1 MPKAI
6 ILMYHN
12 IDNPPKGARIPNLY
26 VTPGMFKFQMW
37 YLKMASFRVLSVQ
50 DLVASVER
58 GETRQNMAA
67 ITFDDG
73 PLKRPTVYSHRGAF
87 HIAVFYSLLVLF
99 ALALVLTV
107 RFTAKRQQQ
116 AAPTLRILGAG
127 LVACLSVGTAIYL
140 TEYTREGWTTRIIR
154 FGSECL
160 AGVPSII
167 LGLFGFVL
175 FVMKLGLGWSVLSGA
190 MTLAVMVL
198 PIIIRTSEEAIK
210 AVPQEYRQVCY
221 SLGMSQWQTIT
232 RIVLPSALPGITTGI
247 MLSIGR
253 SLGETAV
260 LLFTAGA
267 ALRTPLSVFDSGR
280 TMAVHFY
287 ILAREGL
294 SMPNAYGTAAVL
306 VVSILAVNLVA
317 YTLMQR
323 MMKRYS

>member
-1 MPKAI
+1 MKSVLWAMTGFTLLILVFIIVDISIKGLPQVTLGFLWHEPQDMGRAGGIFSTIVATAYITLLAI
-6 ILMYHN
+6 
-12 IDNPPKGARIPNLY
+12 
-26 VTPGMFKFQMW
+26 
-37 YLKMASFRVLSVQ
+37 
-50 DLVASVER
+50 
-58 GETRQNMAA
+58 
-67 ITFDDG
+67 
-73 PLKRPTVYSHRGAF
+73 
-87 HIAVFYSLLVLF
+87 LL
-99 ALALVLTV
+99 
-107 RFTAKRQQQ
+107 
-116 AAPTLRILGAG
+116 AAPFG
-127 LVACLSVGTAIYL
+127 VGTAIYL
-140 TEYTREGWTTRIIR
+140 TEYTQEGWTTRIIR

-175 FVMKLGLGWSVLSGA
+175 FVLKLGLGWSVLSGA
-190 MTLAVMVL
+190 LTLAVMVL

-210 AVPQEYRQVCY
+210 AVPEEYREACY
-221 SLGMSQWQTIT
+221 SLGLSQWQTIT

-247 MLSIGR
+247 MLSVGR

-306 VVSILAVNLVA
+306 VVSILAINLTA

-323 MMKRYS
+323 LMKRYS

>member
-1 MPKAI
+1 MLRLHPRTVQT
-6 ILMYHN
+6 LM
-12 IDNPPKGARIPNLY
+12 K
-26 VTPGMFKFQMW
+26 
-37 YLKMASFRVLSVQ
+37 
-50 DLVASVER
+50 
-58 GETRQNMAA
+58 
-67 ITFDDG
+67 
-73 PLKRPTVYSHRGAF
+73 
-87 HIAVFYSLLVLF
+87 SLLWAMTGFTLLILVFIIVDISIKGLPQVTLGF
-99 ALALVLTV
+99 LSHEPQDMGRAGGIFSTIVATAYITLLAILL
-107 RFTAKRQQQ
+107 
-116 AAPTLRILGAG
+116 AAPFG
-127 LVACLSVGTAIYL
+127 VGTAIYL

-190 MTLAVMVL
+190 LTLAIMVL

-210 AVPQEYRQVCY
+210 AVPEEYREACY
-221 SLGMSQWQTIT
+221 SLGLSQWQTIT

-247 MLSIGR
+247 MLSVGR

-306 VVSILAVNLVA
+306 VISILAINLTA

-323 MMKRYS
+323 LMKRYS

>member
-1 MPKAI
+1 MLRLSPRTVQT
-6 ILMYHN
+6 LM
-12 IDNPPKGARIPNLY
+12 K
-26 VTPGMFKFQMW
+26 
-37 YLKMASFRVLSVQ
+37 
-50 DLVASVER
+50 
-58 GETRQNMAA
+58 
-67 ITFDDG
+67 
-73 PLKRPTVYSHRGAF
+73 
-87 HIAVFYSLLVLF
+87 SLLWAMTGFTLLILVFIIVDISIKGLPQVTLGF
-99 ALALVLTV
+99 LSHEPQDMGRAGGIFSTVVATAYITLLAILL
-107 RFTAKRQQQ
+107 
-116 AAPTLRILGAG
+116 AAPFG
-127 LVACLSVGTAIYL
+127 VGTAIYL

-175 FVMKLGLGWSVLSGA
+175 FVIKLGLGWSVLSGA
-190 MTLAVMVL
+190 LTLAVMVL

-210 AVPQEYRQVCY
+210 AVPEEYRDACY
-221 SLGMSQWQTIT
+221 SLGLSQWQTIT

-247 MLSIGR
+247 MLSVGR

-306 VVSILAVNLVA
+306 VVSILAINLAA

-323 MMKRYS
+323 LMKRYS

>member
-1 MPKAI
+1 MRLPPRTVQTLMKTLLWALTGFTLLILVFIIVDISIKGLPQVTLSFLSHEPQDMGRAGGIFSTIVATAYITLLAI
-6 ILMYHN
+6 
-12 IDNPPKGARIPNLY
+12 
-26 VTPGMFKFQMW
+26 
-37 YLKMASFRVLSVQ
+37 
-50 DLVASVER
+50 
-58 GETRQNMAA
+58 
-67 ITFDDG
+67 
-73 PLKRPTVYSHRGAF
+73 
-87 HIAVFYSLLVLF
+87 LL
-99 ALALVLTV
+99 
-107 RFTAKRQQQ
+107 
-116 AAPTLRILGAG
+116 AAPFG
-127 LVACLSVGTAIYL
+127 VGTAIYL

-175 FVMKLGLGWSVLSGA
+175 FVMKLGFGWSVISGA
-190 MTLAVMVL
+190 LTLAIMVL

-210 AVPQEYRQVCY
+210 AVPQEYREACY
-221 SLGMSQWQTIT
+221 TLGMSQWQTIT

-247 MLSIGR
+247 MLSVGR

-267 ALRTPLSVFDSGR
+267 ALRTPVSLFDSGR

-306 VVSILAVNLVA
+306 VISILAINLVA
-317 YTLMQR
+317 YSLMQR